1 MVHYLD
7 DFLLFNYPQ
16 QDLFFMVCKDVGF
29 EEKTSK
35 SLDDYT
41 IDFTD
46 MKLDIDKLETHL
58 SKDKHNKAIKIVFEI
73 LI

>member
-1 MVHYLD
+1 
-7 DFLLFNYPQ
+7 
-16 QDLFFMVCKDVGF
+16 MVCKDVGF

-58 SKDKHNKAIKIVFEI
+58 SKDKYNRIIKIIFEA

>member
-1 MVHYLD
+1 MI
-7 DFLLFNYPQ
+7 
-16 QDLFFMVCKDVGF
+16 CKDIEF

-46 MKLDIDKLETHL
+46 MKLDIDKLEACL
-58 SKDKHNKAIKIVFEI
+58 SKDKYNRAIKVVFEV